1 MQPWHRWRE
10 PLAVALLV
18 ALALMLVVRGIAL
31 GLAYDARNTGGYV
44 GAIPGG
50 DELLLMTAAI
60 AVLWCTTPVRDAG
73 SAEQTPALSP
83 HAWPIAVAG
92 LVVVGLTVLGWFVL
106 AVANVGTL
114 VSWPTPHIGFVLLVI
129 EGLLRLAIPVAALVA
144 VVLAVRRA
152 AAARTTAEDRP
163 SLTAT
168 VTEPDEV
175 PAVTAAPDRLPAAW
189 QADEATGAVWLTA
202 DDAAQGQPG
211 LSWADP
217 AATAGAV
224 TSGAWAPPPTT
235 AEEGV
240 APPRA
245 PSHTAAEEAVAPPR
259 APAPTAAE
267 DDDLR

>member
-1 MQPWHRWRE
+1 M
-10 PLAVALLV
+10 
-18 ALALMLVVRGIAL
+18 
-31 GLAYDARNTGGYV
+31 
-44 GAIPGG
+44 
-50 DELLLMTAAI
+50 
-60 AVLWCTTPVRDAG
+60 
-73 SAEQTPALSP
+73 
-83 HAWPIAVAG
+83 
-92 LVVVGLTVLGWFVL
+92 VVGLTVLGWFVL

-224 TSGAWAPPPTT
+224 TSGRVGTSADDGRGGSSPRPGRRHPRRPRTTTCVSAHAPAT
-235 AEEGV
+235 AERTPS
-240 APPRA
+240 APNVRPL
-245 PSHTAAEEAVAPPR
+245 SHEARVSK
-259 APAPTAAE
+259 PAQYQTRP
-267 DDDLR
+267 

>member
-31 GLAYDARNTGGYV
+31 GLAYDAGNTGGYV

-50 DELLLMTAAI
+50 DDLLLLTAAV

-114 VSWPTPHIGFVLLVI
+114 VVVADTP
-129 EGLLRLAIPVAALVA
+129 
-144 VVLAVRRA
+144 
-152 AAARTTAEDRP
+152 
-163 SLTAT
+163 
-168 VTEPDEV
+168 
-175 PAVTAAPDRLPAAW
+175 
-189 QADEATGAVWLTA
+189 
-202 DDAAQGQPG
+202 
-211 LSWADP
+211 
-217 AATAGAV
+217 
-224 TSGAWAPPPTT
+224 TSGSCCSWSRDCSASRFRWPPWWRSCWPF
-235 AEEGV
+235 V
-240 APPRA
+240 VPPR
-245 PSHTAAEEAVAPPR
+245 
-259 APAPTAAE
+259 PARRQKTGHP
-267 DDDLR
+267 